1 MNQLASILHEEELPL
16 INLLQ
21 TETEDFEINRKFKA
35 KTKACESVKRM
46 MSKQLSSY
54 FLHWKDLNDFFKE
67 KLRTTVKSKI
77 IKFYFDQL
85 RSAFV
90 SWKTLHAASQLASHQ
105 MVIQEFSDQGTALT
119 NEVLCLKRDNQ
130 AKQEQRDCSQQ
141 KGVLKC
147 VTSY

>member
-1 MNQLASILHEEELPL
+1 
-16 INLLQ
+16 
-21 TETEDFEINRKFKA
+21 
-35 KTKACESVKRM
+35 M